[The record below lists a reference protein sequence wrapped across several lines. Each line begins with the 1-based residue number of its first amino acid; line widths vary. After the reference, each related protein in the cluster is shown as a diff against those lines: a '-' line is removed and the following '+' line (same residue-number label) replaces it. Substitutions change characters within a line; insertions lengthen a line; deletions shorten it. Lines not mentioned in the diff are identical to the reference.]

1 MVLIP
6 VFVSL
11 LFYQRFILALSI
23 FVLAGITD
31 GLDGLLAR
39 RFDQRSQLGTILDP
53 IADKLMLVTSF
64 VVLSMRSVFPQP
76 LPSHLPVPFW
86 VTVAVISRDVFIL
99 VGAAAINIVT
109 GFRRFRPSMLGK
121 INTTVQIVAIAAIIF
136 AASVPYGTGYY
147 LPTIYT
153 TVFAF
158 AVLSGAHYVFFVS
171 KLVNEDRR
179 SEADTL
185 R

>member
-1 MVLIP
+1 MPPDQEIAVQAGHASVSDVVGVKEQSVLK
-6 VFVSL
+6 
-11 LFYQRFILALSI
+11 
-23 FVLAGITD
+23 G
-31 GLDGLLAR
+31 
-39 RFDQRSQLGTILDP
+39 
-53 IADKLMLVTSF
+53 LVTS
-64 VVLSMRSVFPQP
+64 Q
-76 LPSHLPVPFW
+76 PFW

-121 INTTVQIVAIAAIIF
+121 INTTVQIVAIGLIIF

-171 KLVNEDRR
+171 
-179 SEADTL
+179 
-185 R
+185 